1 MSAHQGLVCCRAQ
14 ALAHQELELHPE
26 WGLVRLALVLRPV
39 SVPPALVPPAL
50 ARLQAWVPPEW
61 VQRQVQALVARVLG
75 VGESIAMVPKA
86 QAQAPTE
93 AARLT
98 EAAHASRCCAG

>member
-1 MSAHQGLVCCRAQ
+1 
-14 ALAHQELELHPE
+14 LHPE
-26 WGLVRLALVLRPV
+26 WGLARRALVLRLV
-39 SVPPALVPPAL
+39 SVPPVL

-61 VQRQVQALVARVLG
+61 VQRQVRALVARVLD

-86 QAQAPTE
+86 RAQAPTE

-98 EAAHASRCCAG
+98 EAAHASRCCAGEPWLHALTVAARVNTN